1 MSEDYIHPESGEL
14 LATEEEWRAALN
26 DVEDRLA
33 YLYRLR
39 RTLRDGEEGALKV
52 AELPPR
58 IARTPT
64 QEKVA
69 RCPRC
74 GGRIEDETRTD

>member
-1 MSEDYIHPESGEL
+1 MSDYIHPESGEL

-39 RTLRDGEEGALKV
+39 RSLRDGEEGALKV
-52 AELPPR
+52 AELPEPR
-58 IARTPT
+58 YRTDK
-64 QEKVA
+64 QNAVA

-74 GGRIEDETRTD
+74 GGRLEKDEG